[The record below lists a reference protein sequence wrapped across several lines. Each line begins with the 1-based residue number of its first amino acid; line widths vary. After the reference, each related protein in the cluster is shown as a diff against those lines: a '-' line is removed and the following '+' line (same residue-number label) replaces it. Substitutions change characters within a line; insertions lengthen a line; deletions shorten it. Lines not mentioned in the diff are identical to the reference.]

1 VSNVDACPQAEKID
15 RMYNDLRVLKVV
27 VKGPP
32 EQPGGLVRDV
42 FLLKTFMLVALWFVC
57 AGATATVGDFRHS
70 TCQFDRDRRMI
81 YYTIKYP
88 GGRAGIGGHHR
99 AFAGRSEQCIG
110 LRHVCRTGMVKR
122 VMQPVRSMRPDTRAI
137 ENALAEMRA
146 AIDKAVAE
154 REMSEGGAK

>member
-57 AGATATVGDFRHS
+57 AGATATVGIFVIQLAS
-70 TCQFDRDRRMI
+70 LI
-81 YYTIKYP
+81 
-88 GGRAGIGGHHR
+88 GIG
-99 AFAGRSEQCIG
+99 E
-110 LRHVCRTGMVKR
+110 
-122 VMQPVRSMRPDTRAI
+122 
-137 ENALAEMRA
+137 
-146 AIDKAVAE
+146 
-154 REMSEGGAK
+154 